1 MNINIETV
9 KTTQNAKNILGRIKY
24 NTGIQNW
31 NIICRWAF
39 CLSLKQESTPRV
51 VDEKL
56 DGVEMTYETFAGKH
70 SNIYLALLM
79 NSLKKHKLEINQL
92 NLNKYIRAH
101 INRGISILYN
111 LKMKNISNLMNLA
124 KRIN

>member
-9 KTTQNAKNILGRIKY
+9 KTTQNAKNILSKIKSK
-24 NTGIQNW
+24 TGIQNW

-39 CLSLKQESTPRV
+39 CLSLKQDTPPRV
-51 VDEKL
+51 IDEKL

-70 SNIYLALLM
+70 SNIYLTLLI
-79 NSLKKHKLEINQL
+79 NSLKKHKLEIHQL
-92 NLNKYIRAH
+92 NLNKYLRAH

-111 LKMKNISNLMNLA
+111 LKMKSISDMIGLIKN
-124 KRIN
+124 

>member
-9 KTTQNAKNILGRIKY
+9 KTTQNAKNILGRIKS

-31 NIICRWAF
+31 NTICRWAF
-39 CLSLKQESTPRV
+39 CLSLKQETAPRV

-79 NSLKKHKLEINQL
+79 NSLKKHKLEIHQL
-92 NLNKYIRAH
+92 NLNKHLRAH

-111 LKMKNISNLMNLA
+111 LKMKNISDMLILTS
-124 KRIN
+124 K

>member
-9 KTTQNAKNILGRIKY
+9 KTTQNAKNILGRLKF

-39 CLSLKQESTPRV
+39 CLSLKQESAPRV

-70 SNIYLALLM
+70 SNIYLTLLV
-79 NSLKKHKLEINQL
+79 NSLKKHKLEIHQL
-92 NLNKYIRAH
+92 NLNKYLRAH

-111 LKMKNISNLMNLA
+111 LKMKNISDMLILTS
-124 KRIN
+124 K

>member
-1 MNINIETV
+1 MNINIDTV
-9 KTTQNAKNILGRIKY
+9 KTTQNAKNILSRIKST
-24 NTGIQNW
+24 TGIQNW
-31 NIICRWAF
+31 NTICRWAF
-39 CLSLKQESTPRV
+39 CLSLKQESAPRV

-79 NSLKKHKLEINQL
+79 NSLKKHKLEIHQL
-92 NLNKYIRAH
+92 NLNKYLRAH

-111 LKMKNISNLMNLA
+111 LKMKNISNLLDLA
-124 KRIN
+124 KKD

>member
-9 KTTQNAKNILGRIKY
+9 KTTQNAKNILSKIKSK
-24 NTGIQNW
+24 TGIQNW

-39 CLSLKQESTPRV
+39 CLSLKQDTPPRV
-51 VDEKL
+51 IDEKL

-70 SNIYLALLM
+70 SNIYLTLLM
-79 NSLKKHKLEINQL
+79 NSLKKHKLEIHQL
-92 NLNKYIRAH
+92 NLNKYLRAH

-111 LKMKNISNLMNLA
+111 LKMKNISDMLILTS
-124 KRIN
+124 K

>member
-9 KTTQNAKNILGRIKY
+9 KTTQNAKNILGRIKS

-39 CLSLKQESTPRV
+39 CLSLKQESAPRV

-70 SNIYLALLM
+70 SNIYLALLI
-79 NSLKKHKLEINQL
+79 NSLKKHKLEIHQL
-92 NLNKYIRAH
+92 NLNKYLRAH

-111 LKMKNISNLMNLA
+111 LKMKNISDMLILTS
-124 KRIN
+124 K

>member
-9 KTTQNAKNILGRIKY
+9 KTTQNAKNILGRLKFY
-24 NTGIQNW
+24 TGIQNW

-39 CLSLKQESTPRV
+39 CLSLKQESAPRV
-51 VDEKL
+51 IDEKL

-70 SNIYLALLM
+70 SNIYLTLLI
-79 NSLKKHKLEINQL
+79 NSLKKHKLEIHQL
-92 NLNKYIRAH
+92 NLNKYLRAH

-111 LKMKNISNLMNLA
+111 LKMKSISDMIGLIKN
-124 KRIN
+124 

>member
-1 MNINIETV
+1 MNINIDTV
-9 KTTQNAKNILGRIKY
+9 KTTQNARNILSRIKAG
-24 NTGIQNW
+24 TCIQNW

-39 CLSLKQESTPRV
+39 CLSLKQESAPRV

-70 SNIYLALLM
+70 SNIYLALLI
-79 NSLKKHKLEINQL
+79 NSLKKHKLEIHQL
-92 NLNKYIRAH
+92 NLNKYLRAH

-111 LKMKNISNLMNLA
+111 LKMKNISDMLILTS
-124 KRIN
+124 K

>member
-9 KTTQNAKNILGRIKY
+9 KTTQNAKNILSKIKSK
-24 NTGIQNW
+24 TGIQNW

-39 CLSLKQESTPRV
+39 CLSLKQDTPPRV
-51 VDEKL
+51 IDEKL

-70 SNIYLALLM
+70 SNIYLTLLI
-79 NSLKKHKLEINQL
+79 NSLKKHKLEIHQL
-92 NLNKYIRAH
+92 NLNKYLRAH

-111 LKMKNISNLMNLA
+111 LKMKNISDMLILTS
-124 KRIN
+124 K

>member
-9 KTTQNAKNILGRIKY
+9 KTTQNAKNILGRLKFY
-24 NTGIQNW
+24 TGIQNW

-39 CLSLKQESTPRV
+39 CLSLKQESAPRV
-51 VDEKL
+51 IDEKL

-70 SNIYLALLM
+70 SNIYLTLLM

-92 NLNKYIRAH
+92 NLNKYLRAH

-111 LKMKNISNLMNLA
+111 LKMKNISDMLILTS
-124 KRIN
+124 K

>member
-9 KTTQNAKNILGRIKY
+9 KTTQNAKNILSKIKSK
-24 NTGIQNW
+24 TGIQNW

-39 CLSLKQESTPRV
+39 CLSLKQDTPPRV
-51 VDEKL
+51 IDEKL

-70 SNIYLALLM
+70 SNIYLTLLI
-79 NSLKKHKLEINQL
+79 NSLKKHKLEIHQL
-92 NLNKYIRAH
+92 NLNKYLRAH

-111 LKMKNISNLMNLA
+111 LKMKNISDMISLIKN
-124 KRIN
+124 

>member
-1 MNINIETV
+1 MIDHIRLSQQAKDQLTQLKR
-9 KTTQNAKNILGRIKY
+9 KTKLTHFNE
-24 NTGIQNW
+24 
-31 NIICRWAF
+31 ICRWAF
-39 CLSLKQESTPRV
+39 CLSLKQESAPRV

-111 LKMKNISNLMNLA
+111 LKMKSISDMISLIKN
-124 KRIN
+124 

>member
-9 KTTQNAKNILGRIKY
+9 KTTQNAKNILGRLKF

-39 CLSLKQESTPRV
+39 CLSLKQESAPRV

-70 SNIYLALLM
+70 SNIYLVLLM
-79 NSLKKHKLEINQL
+79 NSLKKHELEIHQL
-92 NLNKYIRAH
+92 NLNKHLRAH

-111 LKMKNISNLMNLA
+111 LKMKNISDIFILTS
-124 KRIN
+124 K

>member
-9 KTTQNAKNILGRIKY
+9 KTTQNAKNILGRIKS

-39 CLSLKQESTPRV
+39 CLSLKQESAPRV
-51 VDEKL
+51 IDEKL

-79 NSLKKHKLEINQL
+79 NSLKKHKLEIHQL
-92 NLNKYIRAH
+92 NLNKYLRAH

-111 LKMKNISNLMNLA
+111 LKMKNISDMLILTS
-124 KRIN
+124 K